1 MMFAI
6 KIIILITLVSY
17 VGFLLFGAIGF
28 IKTKEFVL
36 EQDFINKTNTCII
49 ICARNEENNIE
60 ACLNSIYLQNFD
72 KELLEIILVND
83 ASEDST
89 LSKATNSLS
98 SQNFRFQIINNIQ
111 KEGKKNSITKAINA
125 TEAELIITR
134 DADTFTDDANWLKT
148 LVSFYEQTQSQ
159 FIIAPI
165 EIDGSTASASS
176 GQAGSPSVLTQL
188 QIFENNALAIVTGG
202 FAFYKKAFLCNGA
215 NLAFTKNLFEKTN
228 GYKSHEKI
236 ISGDDV
242 LFLEEAKKIN
252 SQNISYLKTKIAS
265 VITYPQ
271 KTFTNLL
278 QQKVRWASKFNA
290 NPNQT
295 NALLGLIVFLTH
307 FFTLFFLLKAAF
319 TLYLP
324 LFGLFFIL
332 SRFLIDFLLLFLA
345 SGYFKRPVQWLWFLP
360 LSLLYSVYVLII
372 TILSIIF
379 PDFRQAGKP
388 NWK

>member
-1 MMFAI
+1 MLAI
-6 KIIILITLVSY
+6 KIIILLTLISY

-28 IKTKEFVL
+28 IKTKTFSLPENV
-36 EQDFINKTNTCII
+36 INKTNTCII

-60 ACLNSIYLQNFD
+60 ACLNSIYIQNFD

-89 LSKATNSLS
+89 LTKATNSLR
-98 SQNFRFQIINNIQ
+98 SQNFRFQIISNSQ
-111 KEGKKNSITKAINA
+111 KEGKKNSITKAIQA
-125 TEAELIITR
+125 SGAELIITR
-134 DADTFTDDANWLKT
+134 DADTFTNDASWLKT
-148 LVSFYEQTQSQ
+148 IVTFYEQTQSQ
-159 FIIAPI
+159 FIIAPV
-165 EIDGSTASASS
+165 EIDPSTSS
-176 GQAGSPSVLTQL
+176 GSVLSQL
-188 QIFENNALAIVTGG
+188 QIFENNALAVIAGG

-215 NLAFTKNLFEKTN
+215 NLAFSKKLFEKTN

-236 ISGDDV
+236 LSGDDV
-242 LFLEEAKKIN
+242 LFLEDAKKIN
-252 SQNISYLKTKIAS
+252 SQKISYLKQKNAS
-265 VITYPQ
+265 IITYPQ

-295 NALLGLIVFLTH
+295 NALLGLIVFLVH

-319 TLYLP
+319 TLHLP

-360 LSLLYSVYVLII
+360 LSPLYSVYVLII
-372 TILSIIF
+372 TMLSF
-379 PDFRQAGKP
+379 VLKP